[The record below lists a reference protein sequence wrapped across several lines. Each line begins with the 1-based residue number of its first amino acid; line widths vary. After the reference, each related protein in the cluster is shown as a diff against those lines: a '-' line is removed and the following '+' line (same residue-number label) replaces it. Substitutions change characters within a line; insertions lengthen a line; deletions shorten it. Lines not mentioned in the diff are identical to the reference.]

1 MKEKPEHT
9 NRLIS
14 EKSPYL
20 LQHAHNPID
29 WYPWGEEAFTVAKE
43 LDKPIFLSIGYATCH
58 WCHVMEEE
66 SFRDPEV
73 AKFFN
78 STFINIK
85 VDREE
90 LPEVDSLYMEFA
102 QGMVSG
108 ALGWPLNLILTPEL
122 HPLFAATYLP
132 PKNRGGSM
140 GLIDLA
146 KQIGE
151 VWKGEERAQL
161 VEQAHRIIEVIRS
174 TNQYE
179 QGPVPPKE
187 AIDKSAELFFKMADP
202 IWGGLKGAPKFPLA
216 YQLNF
221 LTRYAKVRK
230 DSRALFLVEKTLDK
244 MARGG
249 INDHLGGGFSRYS
262 VDEKWR
268 VPHFEKMLYDNAII
282 AEAYL
287 EGYLAESNDALKD
300 VVIRT
305 LDYALDE
312 MRGDD
317 GGFYSAQDA
326 DSEGKEGIY
335 YTWTPDEVRA
345 LFDPKDADL
354 LCLYFDITPFGNF
367 EGRSVIATP
376 DSPEEFALR
385 YGVEPKAFK
394 TLLHEAVPLLLK
406 TRRKRTP
413 PQKDDKILTS
423 WNGMIINALAKAGR
437 SLRVQRFLKAAEMCA
452 QFLLTSL
459 WVSGEL
465 KHRFREGDAAIHA
478 TVDDFVHLIRGLL
491 SLFEAT
497 LETTL
502 LRWAIDLTEEVETRF
517 RIKEG
522 GYYQTDQFE
531 PYLILR
537 KAQFA
542 DGAEPSGN
550 SVHGENLLRLYQ
562 MTFDRKYLERAEA
575 LFGVLNVPLSSVS
588 PGYLYSMMNLL
599 RYHDP
604 QATTYVLA
612 LDKEGHLREEV
623 QEKFFKS
630 YHPHSTLLILEEEDD
645 LKRTLIPALEP
656 YRPVDRQ
663 TTLYLCRSG
672 ICGPPIVG
680 KEKILGSVSLKSDI
694 IGEP

>member
-1 MKEKPEHT
+1 
-9 NRLIS
+9 
-14 EKSPYL
+14 
-20 LQHAHNPID
+20 
-29 WYPWGEEAFTVAKE
+29 
-43 LDKPIFLSIGYATCH
+43 
-58 WCHVMEEE
+58 
-66 SFRDPEV
+66 
-73 AKFFN
+73 
-78 STFINIK
+78 
-85 VDREE
+85 
-90 LPEVDSLYMEFA
+90 
-102 QGMVSG
+102 
-108 ALGWPLNLILTPEL
+108 
-122 HPLFAATYLP
+122 
-132 PKNRGGSM
+132 
-140 GLIDLA
+140 
-146 KQIGE
+146 
-151 VWKGEERAQL
+151 
-161 VEQAHRIIEVIRS
+161 
-174 TNQYE
+174 
-179 QGPVPPKE
+179 
-187 AIDKSAELFFKMADP
+187 
-202 IWGGLKGAPKFPLA
+202 
-216 YQLNF
+216 
-221 LTRYAKVRK
+221 
-230 DSRALFLVEKTLDK
+230 
-244 MARGG
+244 
-249 INDHLGGGFSRYS
+249 
-262 VDEKWR
+262 
-268 VPHFEKMLYDNAII
+268 
-282 AEAYL
+282 
-287 EGYLAESNDALKD
+287 
-300 VVIRT
+300 
-305 LDYALDE
+305 
-312 MRGDD
+312 
-317 GGFYSAQDA
+317 
-326 DSEGKEGIY
+326 
-335 YTWTPDEVRA
+335 
-345 LFDPKDADL
+345 
-354 LCLYFDITPFGNF
+354 
-367 EGRSVIATP
+367 
-376 DSPEEFALR
+376 
-385 YGVEPKAFK
+385 
-394 TLLHEAVPLLLK
+394 
-406 TRRKRTP
+406 
-413 PQKDDKILTS
+413 LTS

-497 LETTL
+497 QETTL

-562 MTFDRKYLERAEA
+562 MTFDKKYLERAEA
-575 LFGVLNVPLSSVS
+575 LFGVLNLPLSSVS

-630 YHPHSTLLILEEEDD
+630 YHPHSTLLILEEEGD
-645 LKRTLIPALEP
+645 LKRALIPALEP

-672 ICGPPIVG
+672 ICGPPIIG